1 MSNNEPFV
9 PEQTYTYEGE
19 HYRAGRPMPR
29 PVARKLGLLS
39 DEEEGGGE
47 EESSPS
53 ESTSTEEESTE
64 ETSESTEEPVEEKS
78 TGEASAQEEEGGE
91 ESTAEDA
98 GGTTL
103 TASKKLAE
111 AGYDSLSKV
120 DKASDEELKEIHG
133 IGDAT
138 VSDIR
143 DDVDEIL
150 GR

>member
-1 MSNNEPFV
+1 MSDNEPFI

-19 HYRAGRPMPR
+19 NYWAGQPMPR
-29 PVARKLGLLS
+29 SVARDLGLT
-39 DEEEGGGE
+39 DDGEGESGGE
-47 EESSPS
+47 EP
-53 ESTSTEEESTE
+53 STEEE
-64 ETSESTEEPVEEKS
+64 S

-91 ESTAEDA
+91 ESTEEAS
-98 GGTTL
+98 GGETL

-120 DKASDEELKEIHG
+120 DKASDEELKDIHG

-143 DDVDEIL
+143 DDIDDIL